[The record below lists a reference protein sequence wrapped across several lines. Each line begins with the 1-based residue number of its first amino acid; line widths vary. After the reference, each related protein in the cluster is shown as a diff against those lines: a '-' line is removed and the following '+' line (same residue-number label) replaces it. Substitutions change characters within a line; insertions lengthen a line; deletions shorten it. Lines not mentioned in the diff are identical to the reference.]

1 MIQIYFYLSG
11 RQTDCLAV
19 SRGLSPSLKSVEDYI
34 LACFESILQQQTNTP
49 DTGCEYKIELM
60 VTDKP
65 KPMLRTNSE
74 CDSAAVPARNFALI
88 EKFLP

>member
-49 DTGCEYKIELM
+49 DTDCEYKIELM
-60 VTDKP
+60 VTYKLKP
-65 KPMLRTNSE
+65 IRTNRE
-74 CDSAAVPARNFALI
+74 CDSAAIPARNFALI